1 MTSSRIVIG
10 AELVGAFLA
19 VLAGVWSW
27 DRGVRTS
34 DFGPALEGAPTFVG
48 TDYSGSWITLAFALI
63 GVAGSVTIDAVR
75 RWVRDPKHRA
85 QGT

>member
-1 MTSSRIVIG
+1 MTSNRIVIG
-10 AELVGAFLA
+10 AECLA
-19 VLAGVWSW
+19 VLLGVLAGVWSW

-34 DFGPALEGAPTFVG
+34 DFGPALEGAPAFVG

-63 GVAGSVTIDAVR
+63 GAAGIVAIDAVR
-75 RWVRDPKHRA
+75 RVRRDSKHRT